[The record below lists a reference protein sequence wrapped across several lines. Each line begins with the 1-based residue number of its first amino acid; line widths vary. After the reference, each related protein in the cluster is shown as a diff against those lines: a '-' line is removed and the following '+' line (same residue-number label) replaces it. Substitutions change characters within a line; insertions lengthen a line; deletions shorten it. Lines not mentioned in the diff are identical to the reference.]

1 MDIASL
7 EYQEVKT
14 PAEIAHDIDWLVS
27 LACNPPESL
36 KMTDFETGELKGLFV
51 NMLEALHVTKNCGLE
66 PVQIEAY
73 ILRRGGMSL
82 RKTGRK
88 LHIGKTTVSEY
99 CRSVRLYAR
108 DYLAS
113 ISD

>member
-1 MDIASL
+1 MEIASL
-7 EYQEVKT
+7 EYQETKSVT
-14 PAEIAHDIDWLVS
+14 EIAQDIDWLVS
-27 LACNPPESL
+27 MACNPPDWL
-36 KMTDFETGELKGLFV
+36 RMTDYETGELKTLFL
-51 NMLEALHVTKNCGLE
+51 NMLEAMNVTRHCGLE
-66 PVQIEAY
+66 PIQIEAY

-88 LHIGKTTVSEY
+88 LHISHMTVSEY
-99 CRSVRLYAR
+99 CQAVRLYAS